1 MKKLLIL
8 STVCV
13 FLWKESRFI
22 LILATLFHSLSL
34 LKVDSRSAILS
45 LIKYILSS
53 SCLDLEIKV
62 IYFSLLLDLSDL
74 EAAFDMLAI
83 NIKFLN

>member
-1 MKKLLIL
+1 
-8 STVCV
+8 
-13 FLWKESRFI
+13 
-22 LILATLFHSLSL
+22 
-34 LKVDSRSAILS
+34 VDSRSAILS

-53 SCLDLEIKV
+53 SSLDLEIKV